1 MNFMVT
7 GGGRTERGLRSSSRL
22 SDELF
27 AIPIDR
33 LPHALFDRD
42 AWLEAHKL
50 FRLSRVNAAARISSG
65 FACIE
70 NAFPPE
76 TRRTRNEVH
85 QLADTDLGAGS
96 DVHRCAARK
105 FFRAQQQSY

>member
-7 GGGRTERGLRSSSRL
+7 GRGRTEREPRSSGCL
-22 SDELF
+22 SDELL

-42 AWLEAHKL
+42 ARLEAQKL
-50 FRLSRVNAAARISSG
+50 FRLPRVNAAARISPG
-65 FACIE
+65 FARVE

-76 TRRTRNEVH
+76 TRGMRNQVH

-96 DVHRCAARK
+96 DVHRCA
-105 FFRAQQQSY
+105 